1 MALSGADD
9 GMRSR
14 WCGASL
20 SKGDFEGWGM
30 NEQTEREDAARAD
43 AVPGSVCHWPGWL
56 AAPDADAL
64 LHDLQRSVPWEVHR
78 IRMFGRWVDSPR
90 LSCWIGD
97 PQAHYRYSGADF
109 VPHPWPAVLQAVR
122 ARLQDSCAARFNSVL
137 ANRYR
142 DGRDSMG
149 WHSDDEPELG
159 TQPLIASLSL
169 GAARRFLLRRR
180 DDRAQ
185 VTEFVL
191 GHGDLLVMAGDT
203 QRHYQHALP
212 KTARPMGE
220 RINLTFRWIAAPAAA
235 SHRAG
240 R

>member
-1 MALSGADD
+1 MLFAPDLPGADV
-9 GMRSR
+9 SHLP
-14 WCGASL
+14 A
-20 SKGDFEGWGM
+20 
-30 NEQTEREDAARAD
+30 
-43 AVPGSVCHWPGWL
+43 WL
-56 AAPDADAL
+56 PQSDADAL

-122 ARLQDSCAARFNSVL
+122 ARLHDSCAARFNSVL

-212 KTARPMGE
+212 KTASPMGE

-235 SHRAG
+235 PRRAG